1 MYEPV
6 STSFE
11 SMRFPAKKSKF
22 TPSILLSFVIIYT
35 YLILYKYPSTILKVF
50 PFSYRILGILSV
62 EFSNSTEHKL
72 KTLPLNRNSSRHGGN
87 LYVTVVKFLIDIL

>member
-1 MYEPV
+1 M
-6 STSFE
+6 
-11 SMRFPAKKSKF
+11 MRFPAKKSF

-35 YLILYKYPSTILKVF
+35 YLILYKYPSTIKDIKSF
-50 PFSYRILGILSV
+50 PFFLYLELGILSV

-72 KTLPLNRNSSRHGGN
+72 KTLPLNRNSSRHGGRN